1 MTQFLS
7 VLILPPTLTVR
18 VPFYQPKH
26 SNNTARTIGEC
37 WPSATIG
44 SLDMSD
50 PVNIIAFQG
59 MPGAYSELACRQVE
73 AGMTT
78 LPCPSFEDA
87 FAAVRDCR
95 ARLGMIPIDNSVAGR
110 VADIHHLLPKSG
122 LNIIGE
128 HFLRVDHHLLGLPG
142 ATIDGLTHIHSHVH
156 ALGQCRKIIREL
168 GVKAVVRA
176 DTAGAAAEIAERGDP
191 TQAAIASDLAGE
203 TYGLVSLRAGIED
216 AAHNTTRFLIMSLE
230 AKTPDIKPGPVMTSL
245 IFKIRNVPAALYKAL
260 GGFATNGVNMT
271 KLESYLDGGNFQA
284 AQFYAEVE
292 GHPGQ
297 RGMQLALEEL
307 EFYSREIYI
316 LGIYPAH
323 PFRLTAA
330 NTTG

>member
-1 MTQFLS
+1 
-7 VLILPPTLTVR
+7 
-18 VPFYQPKH
+18 
-26 SNNTARTIGEC
+26 
-37 WPSATIG
+37 
-44 SLDMSD
+44 MSD
-50 PVNIIAFQG
+50 PASTPANTIAFQG

-73 AGMTT
+73 PGMTT

-87 FAAVRDCR
+87 FAAVREGR

-110 VADIHHLLPKSG
+110 VADIHHLLPESG

-142 ATIDGLTHIHSHVH
+142 ATIAGLTHVHSHVH

-191 TQAAIASDLAGE
+191 AQAAIASQLAGE

-216 AAHNTTRFLIMSLE
+216 AVHNTTRFLIMSLTAAE
-230 AKTPDIKPGPVMTSL
+230 PDIDSGPVMTSF
-245 IFKIRNVPAALYKAL
+245 IFKVRNVPAALYKAL
-260 GGFATNGVNMT
+260 GGFATSGVNMT
-271 KLESYLDGGNFQA
+271 KLESYLEGGKFQA

-297 RGMQLALEEL
+297 RGMQLAFEEL
-307 EFYSREIYI
+307 KFYSREIHI

-323 PFRLTAA
+323 PFRIIDGAENA
-330 NTTG
+330 D